1 MKRTGLWFSV
11 GTLVVGLG
19 LATAAGCGGGGGGS
33 AKKESGKPVSVLRIN
48 LHTDTDYTDPALAYY
63 QVSWQFEYA
72 TCLKLLNYPDKAG
85 AAGLQLQPEAAS
97 AMPAVSS
104 DGKTYEFTIKSGFKF
119 SPPSTEAVTAETFRH
134 VIERDLNPKMQ
145 SPSVSFI
152 KDIQGADAYAS
163 GKAKRISG
171 ITANGNKLTIKLV
184 KIAPDFVSR
193 IAMPFFCAVPVS
205 TPINPKGEKAVA
217 SAGPYYIAS
226 YTPKRRIVLKKNPNY
241 GGSRKR
247 NVDEIHYN
255 VGVEQNQ
262 SVLEIKQGKADYV
275 ADGIAPG
282 QIASLLGQYGP
293 QSPAAKSGKQQ
304 YFVNPLLGFS
314 YLALNT
320 SRPNFDNPKV
330 RQAISYAIDRP
341 TLIKQG
347 GPETGKPADQYL
359 PPRMPGF
366 KDVEIY
372 PLDGPDL
379 ATAKRLMKESGVK
392 TPINAVIYT
401 STSSP
406 GPETAEVVQSNLKPL
421 GINVKIKQFERA
433 VQFEKEGTKDEPFD
447 IANEGWLADYA
458 DPYDFINI
466 LLSGENIQAT
476 GNVNFSYFNDP
487 TFNKRM
493 DDAARL
499 SGKARTDAYA
509 RLDADI
515 ARDPAPLASWDYILN
530 TDFFSAR
537 IGCQVWTAYTMDLT
551 QLCLR

>member
-1 MKRTGLWFSV
+1 MRRLAFIAV
-11 GTLVVGLG
+11 VALLV
-19 LATAAGCGGGGGGS
+19 AGCGGGGGGS

-97 AMPAVSS
+97 SMPAVSS
-104 DGKTYEFTIKSGFKF
+104 DGKTYQFTIKPGFKF

-347 GPETGKPADQYL
+347 GPETGTPADQYL

-366 KDVEIY
+366 KDVKIY

-379 ATAKRLMKESGVK
+379 AKAKQLMQESGVK
-392 TPINAVIYT
+392 TPFNAVIYT
-401 STSSP
+401 ATSSP

-476 GNVNFSYFNDP
+476 GNVNFSYFNIP
-487 TFNKRM
+487 AYNKRM

-499 SGKARTDAYA
+499 SGQSRWDAYA

-515 ARDPAPLASWDYILN
+515 SRNQAPLASWDYILN
-530 TDFFSAR
+530 PDFFSGR
-537 IGCQVWTAYTMDLT
+537 IGCQIWTAYTMDLT

>member
-1 MKRTGLWFSV
+1 MKRTSLWFSL
-11 GTLVVGLG
+11 GALVVGLG
-19 LATAAGCGGGGGGS
+19 LVTAAGCGGGGGGA
-33 AKKESGKPVSVLRIN
+33 AKKSGKPVSALRIN

-104 DGKTYEFTIKSGFKF
+104 DGKTYQFTIKPGYKF
-119 SPPSTEAVTAETFRH
+119 SPPSTETVTAETFRH
-134 VIERDLNPKMQ
+134 VIERDLNQKMQ

-152 KDIQGADAYAS
+152 KDIQGADAFAS
-163 GKAKRISG
+163 GKAKHISG
-171 ITANGNKLTIKLV
+171 ITASGNKLTVKLV
-184 KIAPDFVSR
+184 KVAPDFLSR

-241 GGSRKR
+241 AGNRKR
-247 NVDEIHYN
+247 NVDEIDYN

-262 SVLEIKQGKADYV
+262 SVLEIKQGKSDYV

-282 QIASLLGQYGP
+282 QIASLLRQYGP
-293 QSPAAKSGKQQ
+293 KSSAAQNGKQQ

-320 SRPNFDNPKV
+320 GRANFSNAKV
-330 RQAISYAIDRP
+330 RQAVSYAIDRP

-359 PPRMPGF
+359 PPRMPGY
-366 KDVEIY
+366 KDVDIY
-372 PLDGPDL
+372 PLEGPDL
-379 ATAKRLMKESGVK
+379 AKAKQLMKDSGVK
-392 TPINAVIYT
+392 TPFDAVIYT

-433 VQFEKEGTKDEPFD
+433 VQFEKEGTKNEPFD

-476 GNVNFSYFNDP
+476 GNVNFSYFNLP
-487 TFNKRM
+487 AYNKRM

-499 SGKARTDAYA
+499 SGQAREDAYA

-515 ARDPAPLASWDYILN
+515 ARNQAPLASWDYILN
-530 TDFFSAR
+530 PDFFSAR